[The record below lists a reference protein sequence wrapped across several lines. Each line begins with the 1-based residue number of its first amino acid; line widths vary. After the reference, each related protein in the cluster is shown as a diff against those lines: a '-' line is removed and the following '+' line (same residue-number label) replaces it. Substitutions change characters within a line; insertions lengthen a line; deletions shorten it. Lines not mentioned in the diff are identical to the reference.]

1 MIFCEPVIR
10 DGLAAL
16 MSNAMSG
23 HRDADAM
30 LTNERTEE
38 RKRQRLSDW
47 RLLKLSARRCC

>member
-16 MSNAMSG
+16 MLNAMSG

-30 LTNERTEE
+30 TTNE
-38 RKRQRLSDW
+38 
-47 RLLKLSARRCC
+47 